1 MGYEV
6 DSLAD
11 ASKAEFYLRTMDVM
25 HLSTTDQIMLA
36 LDNFF
41 PARKWIPIEANRRF
55 LHAGNV
61 ISELLTDH
69 VRKCISRIKQEP
81 DAEKDLDS
89 DHTDIFTMIVR
100 ELIERGDPLSEE
112 LLVCQV
118 RPAAPLVLV
127 YNYIVGASL
136 TLT

>member
-11 ASKAEFYLRTMDVM
+11 ASKSEFYLRTMDVM

-55 LHAGNV
+55 LHAGKV

-69 VRKCISRIKQEP
+69 VRKTIARIRQEP

-89 DHTDIFTMIVR
+89 NHTDIFTMIVR

-118 RPAAPLVLV
+118 HPPLFLRITL
-127 YNYIVGASL
+127 IVGTSL
-136 TLT
+136 TSLT